1 MASNWI
7 MIISE
12 ADKAEAN
19 TMTGQESFKV
29 GLSATGNAPATHY
42 LTGFHDYF
50 KNIVYPQ
57 LSTLNSFDM
66 VEQVIGVTDTPI
78 CPEILESRSLKQLS
92 GGSEPPH
99 E

>member
-7 MIISE
+7 MIIAD

-29 GLSATGNAPATHY
+29 GLSATGNVPATHY
-42 LTGFHDYF
+42 WTGCHDYY

-57 LSTLNSFDM
+57 LSTLDSFDM
-66 VEQVIGVTDTPI
+66 VEQVIDATDSPT
-78 CPEILESRSLKQLS
+78 CPEILESRSLKTLPS
-92 GGSEPPH
+92 GAEPPR
-99 E
+99 

>member
-7 MIISE
+7 MIIAD

-29 GLSATGNAPATHY
+29 GLSATGNVPATHY
-42 LTGFHDYF
+42 WTGCHDYY

-57 LSTLNSFDM
+57 LSTLDSFDM
-66 VEQVIGVTDTPI
+66 VEQVIDATDSPT
-78 CPEILESRSLKQLS
+78 CPEILGSHSLKTLPS
-92 GGSEPPH
+92 GPEPPR
-99 E
+99 